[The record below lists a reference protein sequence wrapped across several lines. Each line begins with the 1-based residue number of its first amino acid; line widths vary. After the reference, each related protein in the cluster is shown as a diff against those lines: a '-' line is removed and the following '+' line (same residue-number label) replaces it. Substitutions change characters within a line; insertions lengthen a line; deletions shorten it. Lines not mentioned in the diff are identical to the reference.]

1 MFTTPISAELLKLHE
16 EGYGM
21 YIDRDKMESD
31 KVFGRQKC
39 LSVFLKKEPEELH
52 ESFFTLAKDTECNE
66 EMYESNY
73 YKDVDETMK
82 KVATHYSEDLTK
94 LVFSLPSDI
103 TNSMYNYIKIEKP
116 AHCPQY

>member
-1 MFTTPISAELLKLHE
+1 MFTTPISAKLLKLHE

-21 YIDRDKMESD
+21 DKMESD
-31 KVFGRQKC
+31 KVFERQKC
-39 LSVFLKKEPEELH
+39 LSVFLKKEPELH
-52 ESFFTLAKDTECNE
+52 QSFFALAKDTECNE

-94 LVFSLPSDI
+94 LVFSLSSDI
-103 TNSMYNYIKIEKP
+103 T
-116 AHCPQY
+116 A